1 MDTNELLNSLG
12 NILGNEGG
20 DNKLSGLAKMLTP
33 ASDEERGGRGG
44 REDKFSEEMFSYMG
58 RLMES
63 FNRRDN
69 RIDLLNSI
77 RPYLREK
84 RAGNV
89 DMAIRI
95 IRLMN
100 LARDFNFKDV
110 KNVSDI

>member
-1 MDTNELLNSLG
+1 MDTNDIMSSLSSLLDSS
-12 NILGNEGG
+12 
-20 DNKLSGLAKMLTP
+20 DAKNKLEGITQMFS
-33 ASDEERGGRGG
+33 SDRQQSER
-44 REDKFSEEMFSYMG
+44 REDNFSEEMFSYVTKM
-58 RLMES
+58 MQS
-63 FNRRDN
+63 FNKHDN
-69 RIDLLNSI
+69 RIDLLYSI

-100 LARDFNFKDV
+100 IARDFNLKDV